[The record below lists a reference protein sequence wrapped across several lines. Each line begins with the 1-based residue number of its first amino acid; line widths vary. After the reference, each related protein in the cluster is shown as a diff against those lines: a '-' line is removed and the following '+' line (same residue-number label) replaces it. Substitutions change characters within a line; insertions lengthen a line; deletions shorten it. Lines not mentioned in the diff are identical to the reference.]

1 MDHRSIMRRR
11 SSFRQWRPHQLVHPG
26 TAQAQ
31 QLRDLFIS
39 GAWLVTGI
47 PAWRPNHRQSRTPIL
62 LMTFQWP
69 EQRVIDNAVN
79 LGKRSIPRDC
89 QYVDIVQANVSASIK
104 LVESCARTGDCYLR
118 PRPLPPPRI
127 HVPFESETVSSDT
140 CEHATAFVAGE

>member
-1 MDHRSIMRRR
+1 MDHRSIMRQRR
-11 SSFRQWRPHQLVHPG
+11 VSVGGGHTNRFTRTPPKHSYLRTFPYPVLVCDWHSHMASYP
-26 TAQAQ
+26 
-31 QLRDLFIS
+31 
-39 GAWLVTGI
+39 
-47 PAWRPNHRQSRTPIL
+47 RQSRTPIL